1 MLFTKRVDYSIRAI
15 LYLSTKQQG
24 KPIYLREVSEARGI
38 SRNFL
43 AKIFPD
49 LMRGGLVKS
58 YRGSRGG
65 FILAKDP
72 AEITIADIIKS
83 VRGPIAI
90 SKCLQQNQQCEYE
103 SSCKVQDLW
112 KKAQEHLMG
121 ILNKTTIAD
130 LKDDAFS

>member
-1 MLFTKRVDYSIRAI
+1 MLFTKKVDYSIRAI
-15 LYLSTKQQG
+15 LYLSTKPDG
-24 KPIYLREVSEARGI
+24 KPVYLREVSEARGI
-38 SRNFL
+38 SRHFL

-49 LMRGGLVKS
+49 LIREGLVKS
-58 YRGSRGG
+58 YRGSQGG
-65 FILAKDP
+65 FLLAKD
-72 AEITIADIIKS
+72 ASEITIADIIKA

-130 LKDDAFS
+130 LKEDGFS